1 MTVEQP
7 TKIKE
12 QVALRFTDDLTI
24 EGDLYSTT
32 YVDGDMTAIILLH
45 EEGEEIVSVNLIAYG
60 LLPEI
65 GAVFVKNDFPHL
77 AQSLADVTGGTVKR
91 TVSYGPCNST
101 ATEVTLGA

>member
-24 EGDLYSTT
+24 EGDLYSIT
-32 YVDGDMTAIILLH
+32 YADGGMTAIILLH
-45 EEGEEIVSVNLIAYG
+45 EEGEEMVSVNLLSYG
-60 LLPEI
+60 YIPEM

-77 AQSLADVTGGTVKR
+77 AQSLADATGGTTKR
-91 TVSYGPCNST
+91 TISYGPFNSA
-101 ATEVTLGA
+101 ATEVALGA